1 MTKRPTLLLYLA
13 TALVV
18 LATVAVIELSIR
30 QANGSEKKQT
40 QGDVTQLLASL
51 EKATISGREIGNQM
65 LVHNV
70 AIFSAHP
77 TPETVDTAYVGT
89 SRTKVLRPSWMGQ
102 ANAVNASGNSYNEIS
117 YGLLLQAEV
126 ARRRFPNLKRVYFES
141 SLLLRR
147 PARLILEPDH
157 VKYLPLLE
165 SLLPLREQ
173 LTGAK
178 QFEREL
184 ASAKTP
190 NAKPIWK
197 LELLKHRDDMRLS
210 KLFLLGGGGDNGVI
224 PVRLDPLFKELDAS
238 GQRQHAPQAV
248 VPRHEQRPEITAD
261 HVKVQRLREVSSWAP
276 WDGLFDMVALWGKKH
291 GIEVVLFQPPVRS
304 DLYRHQLTMG
314 LSEHEADLS
323 RIANQYR
330 IPFINLNRPELG
342 YMSDWSLFSDEDHME
357 TCVGVVLLQSALEMG
372 YQQFKREDEL
382 FPKLARS
389 DVEKKS
395 QSQLTRCTQ
404 PKVNS
409 SDR

>member
-13 TALVV
+13 TAFVV
-18 LATVAVIELSIR
+18 LAIVAVIELSIR
-30 QANGSEKKQT
+30 QAYVSEKEQT

-77 TPETVDTAYVGT
+77 TPESVDIAYVGT

-102 ANAVNASGNSYNEIS
+102 ANAVNASGNSYNEIT

-165 SLLPLREQ
+165 SLMPLREQ
-173 LTGAK
+173 LADAK
-178 QFEREL
+178 RFESEL
-184 ASAKTP
+184 VRAKTP
-190 NAKPIWK
+190 NAKPVWK

-210 KLFLLGGGGDNGVI
+210 RLFLTSGQGDNAVI
-224 PVRLDPLFKELDAS
+224 PVRQDPLFKDLDAN
-238 GQRQHAPQAV
+238 GQRQHTPQAFV
-248 VPRHEQRPEITAD
+248 LRHEQRPEITAD
-261 HVKVQRLREVSSWAP
+261 NVKVQRLRDVSSWAP

-291 GIEVVLFQPPVRS
+291 AIEVVLFQPPVRS

-314 LSEHEADLS
+314 LSAHEADLS
-323 RIANQYR
+323 RIANQYL
-330 IPFINLNRPELG
+330 IPFINLNRPELD
-342 YMSDWSLFSDEDHME
+342 YISDWSLFSDEDHME

-372 YQQFKREDEL
+372 YQQFKREDVL
-382 FPKLARS
+382 FPKLAHS
-389 DVEKKS
+389 DVKKMS